1 MKKRII
7 QKRLKISKLHKR
19 FFIMVLII
27 LILANVGLA
36 LNEMMKKETTEETQ
50 VASSFSNTP
59 GITYKVYLKE
69 NVLFNDLIQLEDSG
83 YFSNLT
89 DHIEVSFDNKYQGV
103 NGTEYKGNYALM
115 GEITGWEPGTE
126 TPSPAWMKQFVISS
140 KKNFQTTD
148 GELNFSQSANIDF
161 SHFNAF
167 AVQVAEQTGYNTSCT
182 MKVTMVVN
190 YTITTAE
197 EEVTGTLQP
206 SLTIPLGA
214 KYFKITKAGN
224 EEIKNDITKTVEV
237 QVQVDYVKI
246 ILFLT
251 IALLCL
257 MLLILLISSVEP
269 TLTDIQRK
277 CVRKMLK
284 SHGNRLVAVYDNIV
298 SEALSICNVHSMN
311 DMIKISDEI
320 ERPILYVFQNDF
332 ADIKEFFIIESEKAY
347 VYQVPD
353 CHDAGMKKTD
363 SEKSVV
369 STESGEGNMPVTA

>member
-19 FFIMVLII
+19 YFIMVLII

-69 NVLFNDLIQLEDSG
+69 NVLFNDLIQPEDSG

-237 QVQVDYVKI
+237 QVPIDYTKI
-246 ILFLT
+246 GLFL
-251 IALLCL
+251 AVSLLCL
-257 MLLILLISSVEP
+257 ILIIFFISSVEP
-269 TLTDIQRK
+269 TLIDVQSK
-277 CVRKMLK
+277 QVRKLLK

-298 SEALSICNVHSMN
+298 NETLSICSVHSMS
-311 DMIKISDEI
+311 DMVKIADEI
-320 ERPILYVFQNDF
+320 ERPILYVFQNDL
-332 ADIKEFFIIESEKAY
+332 ADIKEFFIIEHEKAY
-347 VYQVPD
+347 LYKVPV
-353 CHDAGMKKTD
+353 CQHKEKNKKD
-363 SEKSVV
+363 SAKAEA
-369 STESGEGNMPVTA
+369 STESGDSNTPVTV